1 MPTILLKEARV
12 SKEQLDAIRHRLKIG
27 ELTYDKARL
36 LAEEPLK
43 IMNTYM
49 KQRAKDFGIKH
60 RSISFTGFIR

>member
-1 MPTILLKEARV
+1 MPTILLKEARM

>member
-1 MPTILLKEARV
+1 M

>member
-1 MPTILLKEARV
+1 MPIILLKEARM